1 MCENRILMQ
10 LLLIPMGSKDVNG
23 LYSRVSEG
31 NPPMSPPG
39 NKAFLRVFKGLRWVV
54 IPDKNLFVGGVP

>member
-10 LLLIPMGSKDVNG
+10 LLLIQMGSKDVNG

-31 NPPMSPPG
+31 TPPMSPPG
-39 NKAFLRVFKGLRWVV
+39 NKALLRVFKGLRWVV
-54 IPDKNLFVGGVP
+54 IPE